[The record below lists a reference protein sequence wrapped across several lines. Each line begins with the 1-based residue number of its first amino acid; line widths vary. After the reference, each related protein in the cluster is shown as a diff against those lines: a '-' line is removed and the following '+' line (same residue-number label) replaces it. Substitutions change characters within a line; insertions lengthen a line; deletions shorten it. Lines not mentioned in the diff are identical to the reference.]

1 MNKYEILKTYFGY
14 DSFRGA
20 QEILIDNILSGKDV
34 LGIMPTGAGKSL
46 CYQIPALMLDG
57 ITLVI
62 SPLISLMKDQVG
74 SLNQAGIHAAYL
86 NSSLTPGQYRKAL
99 AFARQGRYPII
110 YVAPERLLT
119 PEFLDFAMN
128 VRISMV
134 AVDEAHCVSQWGQD
148 FRPSYLRIAD
158 FIQGLP
164 VRPVVSAFTATATKE
179 VRDDIL
185 ELLELR
191 DPMVMSTGFDR
202 ENLYFEVQRTKEK
215 KERIREYLE
224 KHSDESGIIYCA
236 TRKNVDEVY
245 ELLWKRGVPVAKYHA
260 GMDTEARKKSQ
271 EDFIYDRLPV
281 IVATN
286 AFGMGIDK
294 SNVRYV
300 IHYNMPQSMENY
312 YQEAGRAGRDGEP
325 PQCILLF
332 SARDVMIDKFL
343 LEHKDFS
350 EVPPEDIEPIRQ
362 RDARRL
368 QIMEGYCQTTSCFR
382 NYILTYFGEKVT
394 SPCDNCG
401 NCHREYHEVDMTAEA
416 KAVLDC
422 VSETKGRYGQAVVV
436 GTLLGANRARLKELG
451 TIHYKSYGSLKDLG
465 EKEIKSLIHQMI
477 VEGYLYQTDDQY
489 SVLKIG
495 NKTLAELENAT
506 ILVKMYEEKEPSR
519 RQQRGSRR
527 RNTDMLT
534 GEGFELFELLRGLRL
549 EIAREEAVP
558 PYIIFSD
565 KTLIDMCVKLPEDRG
580 TMLDVSGVGQAKYE
594 KYGQRF
600 LTAIREYREKQGDME
615 ICETAEEAA
624 GLPEAESQKGTFDR
638 TEYNRAHNRPEGA
651 SRTWDAAEDEELKRE
666 FGFGMKIAEI
676 ARQHDRTY
684 GAIRA
689 RLKKQGMIE

>member
-128 VRISMV
+128 VQISMV

-202 ENLYFEVQRTKEK
+202 ENLYFVVETPRDRYGAV
-215 KERIREYLE
+215 
-224 KHSDESGIIYCA
+224 KHYIEEHSGESGIVYCL
-236 TRKNVDEVY
+236 TRKQVDEVCGH
-245 ELLWKRGVPVAKYHA
+245 LIRDGFPATRYHA
-260 GMDTEARKKSQ
+260 GLSDEERRKNQ
-271 EDFIYDRLPV
+271 EDFIYDRAPLM
-281 IVATN
+281 VATN

-294 SNVRYV
+294 SNVRFV
-300 IHYNMPQSMENY
+300 LHYGMPKNIESY

-325 PQCILLF
+325 AECILYYSGQDVITNRLF
-332 SARDVMIDKFL
+332 IENNRDN
-343 LEHKDFS
+343 LELD
-350 EVPPEDIEPIRQ
+350 PETAELIRE
-362 RDARRL
+362 RDLERL
-368 QIMEGYCQTTSCFR
+368 KKMTFYCCTNECLR
-382 NYILTYFGEKVT
+382 DYILRYFGEYG
-394 SPCDNCG
+394 SNYCG
-401 NCHREYHEVDMTAEA
+401 NCANCRKEFETADVTEAARILVGCVKACGQRYGINVILDTVRGAETEKLRQYRMTENPCFGSLSRVPAYRLRQIMNHLLLNGYLETTDGSYSVVKLTERSEDVLCGAETVTMKRAKEPERRPAKTREEKKK
-416 KAVLDC
+416 KAVLA
-422 VSETKGRYGQAVVV
+422 S
-436 GTLLGANRARLKELG
+436 
-451 TIHYKSYGSLKDLG
+451 
-465 EKEIKSLIHQMI
+465 
-477 VEGYLYQTDDQY
+477 
-489 SVLKIG
+489 
-495 NKTLAELENAT
+495 
-506 ILVKMYEEKEPSR
+506 
-519 RQQRGSRR
+519 
-527 RNTDMLT
+527 
-534 GEGFELFELLRGLRL
+534 GLREGDEPMFEKL
-549 EIAREEAVP
+549 RSLRAAIAREEKVP
-558 PYIIFSD
+558 PYIVFSD
-565 KTLIDMCVKLPEDRG
+565 KTLVHMCIVRPSDKAE
-580 TMLDVSGVGQAKYE
+580 MLTVTGVGEFKYQ
-594 KYGQRF
+594 KYGERF
-600 LTAIREYREKQGDME
+600 LECVRE
-615 ICETAEEAA
+615 A
-624 GLPEAESQKGTFDR
+624 GKWNST
-638 TEYNRAHNRPEGA
+638 
-651 SRTWDAAEDEELKRE
+651 S
-666 FGFGMKIAEI
+666 
-676 ARQHDRTY
+676 
-684 GAIRA
+684 
-689 RLKKQGMIE
+689 

>member
-202 ENLYFEVQRTKEK
+202 ENLYFAVETPRDRYGAV
-215 KERIREYLE
+215 
-224 KHSDESGIIYCA
+224 KHYIEEHSGESGIVYCL
-236 TRKNVDEVY
+236 TRKQVDEVCGH
-245 ELLWKRGVPVAKYHA
+245 LIRNGFPATRYHA
-260 GMDTEARKKSQ
+260 GLSDEERRKNQ
-271 EDFIYDRLPV
+271 EDFIYDRAPLM
-281 IVATN
+281 VATN

-294 SNVRYV
+294 SNVRFV
-300 IHYNMPQSMENY
+300 LHYGMPKNIESY

-325 PQCILLF
+325 AECILYYSGQDVITNRLF
-332 SARDVMIDKFL
+332 IENNRDN
-343 LEHKDFS
+343 LELD
-350 EVPPEDIEPIRQ
+350 PETAELIRE
-362 RDARRL
+362 RDLERL
-368 QIMEGYCQTTSCFR
+368 KKMTFYCCTNECLR
-382 NYILTYFGEKVT
+382 DYILRYFGEYG
-394 SPCDNCG
+394 SNYCG
-401 NCHREYHEVDMTAEA
+401 NCANCRKEFETADVTEAARILMGCVKACGQRYGINVILDTVRGAETEKLRQYRMTENPCFGSLSRVPAYRLRQIMNHLLLNGYLETTDGSYSVVKLTERSEDVLCGAETVTMKMAKEPERRPAKTREEKKK
-416 KAVLDC
+416 KAVLA
-422 VSETKGRYGQAVVV
+422 S
-436 GTLLGANRARLKELG
+436 
-451 TIHYKSYGSLKDLG
+451 
-465 EKEIKSLIHQMI
+465 
-477 VEGYLYQTDDQY
+477 
-489 SVLKIG
+489 
-495 NKTLAELENAT
+495 
-506 ILVKMYEEKEPSR
+506 
-519 RQQRGSRR
+519 
-527 RNTDMLT
+527 
-534 GEGFELFELLRGLRL
+534 GLREGDEPMFEKL
-549 EIAREEAVP
+549 RSLRAAIAREEKVP
-558 PYIIFSD
+558 PYIVFSD
-565 KTLIDMCVKLPEDRG
+565 KTLVHMCIVRPSDKAE
-580 TMLDVSGVGQAKYE
+580 MLTVTGVGEFKYQ
-594 KYGQRF
+594 KYGERF
-600 LTAIREYREKQGDME
+600 LECVRE
-615 ICETAEEAA
+615 A
-624 GLPEAESQKGTFDR
+624 GKWNST
-638 TEYNRAHNRPEGA
+638 
-651 SRTWDAAEDEELKRE
+651 S
-666 FGFGMKIAEI
+666 
-676 ARQHDRTY
+676 
-684 GAIRA
+684 
-689 RLKKQGMIE
+689 

>member
-128 VRISMV
+128 VQISMV

-202 ENLYFEVQRTKEK
+202 ENLYFVVETPRDRYGAV
-215 KERIREYLE
+215 
-224 KHSDESGIIYCA
+224 KHYIEEHSGESGIVYCL
-236 TRKNVDEVY
+236 TRKQVDEVCGH
-245 ELLWKRGVPVAKYHA
+245 LIRDGFPATRYHA
-260 GMDTEARKKSQ
+260 GLSDEERRKNQ
-271 EDFIYDRLPV
+271 EDFIYDRAPLM
-281 IVATN
+281 VATN

-294 SNVRYV
+294 SNVRFV
-300 IHYNMPQSMENY
+300 LHYGMPKNIESY

-325 PQCILLF
+325 AECILYYSGQDVITNRLF
-332 SARDVMIDKFL
+332 IENNRDN
-343 LEHKDFS
+343 LELD
-350 EVPPEDIEPIRQ
+350 PETAELIRE
-362 RDARRL
+362 RDLERL
-368 QIMEGYCQTTSCFR
+368 KKMTFYCCTNECLR
-382 NYILTYFGEKVT
+382 DYILRYFGEYG
-394 SPCDNCG
+394 SNYCG
-401 NCHREYHEVDMTAEA
+401 NCANCRKEFETADVTEAARILVGCVKACGQRYGINVILDTVRGAETEKLRQYRMTENPCFGSLSRVPAYRLRQIMNHLLLNGYLETTDSSYSVVKLTERSEDVLGGAETVTMKMAKEPERRPAKTREEK
-416 KAVLDC
+416 KAVLA
-422 VSETKGRYGQAVVV
+422 S
-436 GTLLGANRARLKELG
+436 
-451 TIHYKSYGSLKDLG
+451 
-465 EKEIKSLIHQMI
+465 
-477 VEGYLYQTDDQY
+477 
-489 SVLKIG
+489 
-495 NKTLAELENAT
+495 
-506 ILVKMYEEKEPSR
+506 
-519 RQQRGSRR
+519 
-527 RNTDMLT
+527 
-534 GEGFELFELLRGLRL
+534 GLREGDEPMFEKL
-549 EIAREEAVP
+549 RSLRAAIAREEKVP
-558 PYIIFSD
+558 PYIVFSD
-565 KTLIDMCVKLPEDRG
+565 KTLVHMCIVRPSDKAE
-580 TMLDVSGVGQAKYE
+580 MLTVTGVGEFKYQ
-594 KYGQRF
+594 KYGERF
-600 LTAIREYREKQGDME
+600 LECVRE
-615 ICETAEEAA
+615 A
-624 GLPEAESQKGTFDR
+624 GKWNST
-638 TEYNRAHNRPEGA
+638 
-651 SRTWDAAEDEELKRE
+651 S
-666 FGFGMKIAEI
+666 
-676 ARQHDRTY
+676 
-684 GAIRA
+684 
-689 RLKKQGMIE
+689 